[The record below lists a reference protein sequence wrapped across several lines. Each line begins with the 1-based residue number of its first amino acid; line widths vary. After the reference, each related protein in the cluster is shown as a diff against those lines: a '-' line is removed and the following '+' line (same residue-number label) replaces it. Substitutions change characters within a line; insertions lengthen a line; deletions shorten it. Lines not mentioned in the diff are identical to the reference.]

1 MMAQRYGGE
10 FSPEPGRKPEDGAPK
25 AAPRGPFEGQ
35 VRTKAGGRVNFL
47 FLAPLPL
54 AVRAFFLPPD
64 GLAMTLGAFGL
75 LILAAWLTR
84 EGILAQEAY
93 DARKIARRP
102 AIPRKIFA
110 SLLTGAGLAL
120 AALAGGHVL
129 AAVILAAVIFG
140 VLGAALHAFAFG
152 LDPLKNKGM
161 EGIDIFQTDR
171 VARAVGEAEKYLAA
185 MRDAVLRAK
194 DREIEVRVD
203 GFAATARA
211 MFRTIENDPRDL
223 TAARKYLTVY
233 LMGARDAAVKFADIY
248 ARSRDAK
255 ARADFVELL
264 DDLEANFTGKT
275 QKLLIEDKT
284 DLTIEIEVLRE
295 RLAREGVQMN
305 RD

>member
-1 MMAQRYGGE
+1 MAQRYGGE
-10 FSPEPGRKPEDGAPK
+10 FSPEPGRKPEDTSLKP
-25 AAPRGPFEGQ
+25 APRGPFEGQ

-54 AVRAFFLPPD
+54 AVRAFFLPPA

-84 EGILAQEAY
+84 EGIIAQEAY

-110 SLLTGAGLAL
+110 SVLTGAGLAL
-120 AALAGGHVL
+120 AAMAGGHVL
-129 AAVILAAVIFG
+129 SALIFG
-140 VLGAALHAFAFG
+140 VLGAVLHSFAFG
-152 LDPLKNKGM
+152 FDPLKNKGM
-161 EGIDIFQTDR
+161 EGIDTFQTDR
-171 VARAVGEAEKYLAA
+171 VARAVGEAEKTLAA
-185 MRDAVLRAK
+185 MRDAVQRAR
-194 DREIEVRVD
+194 DREIEARVD

-248 ARSRDAK
+248 ARSRDPH
-255 ARADFVELL
+255 ARADFVQLL

-284 DLTIEIEVLRE
+284 DLSIEIEVLRE

>member
-1 MMAQRYGGE
+1 MAQRYGGD
-10 FSPEPGRKPEDGAPK
+10 FSPDPGRKPEDTSLK
-25 AAPRGPFEGQ
+25 AARRGPFEGQ

-54 AVRAFFLPPD
+54 AVRAFFLPPF
-64 GLAMTLGAFGL
+64 GLGMTLAAFGL
-75 LILAAWLTR
+75 LILAAWLAR

-102 AIPRKIFA
+102 AMPRKIAA

-120 AALAGGHVL
+120 AALAGGNLV
-129 AAVILAAVIFG
+129 AAVIFG
-140 VLGAALHAFAFG
+140 VLGAGLHSFAFG

-161 EGIDIFQTDR
+161 DGIDDFQTDR
-171 VARAVGEAEKYLAA
+171 VARAVGEAEKHLAA
-185 MRDAVLRAK
+185 MKGAVLRAK
-194 DREIEVRVD
+194 DREIEARVEA
-203 GFAATARA
+203 FAATARN
-211 MFRTIENDPRDL
+211 MFRTVENDPRDL

-233 LMGARDAAVKFADIY
+233 LMGARDAAAKFADIY
-248 ARSRDAK
+248 ARSRDAQ
-255 ARADFVELL
+255 ARADFVQLL

-284 DLTIEIEVLRE
+284 ALNIEIEVLRE

-305 RD
+305 RDEI

>member
-1 MMAQRYGGE
+1 MAQRYGGDY
-10 FSPEPGRKPEDGAPK
+10 SPDPRDKPQDPSPAARK
-25 AAPRGPFEGQ
+25 RGPFEGQ

-54 AVRAFFLPPD
+54 AVRAFFLD
-64 GLAMTLGAFGL
+64 SVGLAMTLGAFGI

-110 SLLTGAGLAL
+110 SVLTGAGLAL
-120 AALAGGHVL
+120 TAFAGGHV
-129 AAVILAAVIFG
+129 VSAVIFG
-140 VLGAALHAFAFG
+140 LLGAVLHSFAFG
-152 LDPLKNKGM
+152 LDPLKNKGL
-161 EGIDIFQTDR
+161 EGIDAFQTDR
-171 VARAVGEAEKYLAA
+171 VARAVVEAEKYLAG
-185 MRDAVLRAK
+185 MKDAVLRAK
-194 DREIEVRVD
+194 DREVEARVAS
-203 GFAATARA
+203 FSATARD

-248 ARSRDAK
+248 ARSRDAQ
-255 ARADFVELL
+255 ARTDFFRLL
-264 DDLEANFTGKT
+264 DDLEGNFTSKT
-275 QKLLIEDKT
+275 QTLLIEDKT
-284 DLTIEIEVLRE
+284 DLAVEIDVLRE
-295 RLAREGVQMN
+295 RLAREGVQMS

>member
-1 MMAQRYGGE
+1 MAQRYGGE
-10 FSPEPGRKPEDGAPK
+10 FSPDPRRKPEDTSLK
-25 AAPRGPFEGQ
+25 ASPRGPFEGQ

-54 AVRAFFLPPD
+54 AVRAFFLPPA

-84 EGILAQEAY
+84 EGIIAQEAY

-102 AIPRKIFA
+102 AIPRKFFA
-110 SLLTGAGLAL
+110 SVLTGAGLAL

-129 AAVILAAVIFG
+129 SAIIFG
-140 VLGAALHAFAFG
+140 VLGAVLHSFAFG

-161 EGIDIFQTDR
+161 EGVDTFQTDR
-171 VARAVGEAEKYLAA
+171 VARAVGEAEKTLAA
-185 MRDAVLRAK
+185 MKDAVLRAK
-194 DREIEVRVD
+194 DREIEARVD

-233 LMGARDAAVKFADIY
+233 LTGARDAAVKFADIY
-248 ARSRDAK
+248 TRSRDTH
-255 ARADFVELL
+255 ARADFVQLL

-284 DLTIEIEVLRE
+284 DLNIEIEVLRE

-305 RD
+305 RE

>member
-1 MMAQRYGGE
+1 MAQRYGGD
-10 FSPEPGRKPEDGAPK
+10 FSPDPGRKPDSAAKTPPRSPYDG
-25 AAPRGPFEGQ
+25 R

-54 AVRAFFLPPD
+54 AVRAFFLPPT

-102 AIPRKIFA
+102 ALPRKIA
-110 SLLTGAGLAL
+110 GSLLTGAGLGL
-120 AALAGGHVL
+120 AALAGGNV
-129 AAVILAAVIFG
+129 LAAVIFG
-140 VLGAALHAFAFG
+140 VLGAALHSFAFG
-152 LDPLKNKGM
+152 FDPLKNKGM
-161 EGIDIFQTDR
+161 EGIDDFQTDR
-171 VARAVGEAEKYLAA
+171 VARAVGEAEKTLAA
-185 MRDAVLRAK
+185 MKDAVLRAK
-194 DREIEVRVD
+194 DREIEARVD
-203 GFAATARA
+203 GFSATARA

-233 LMGARDAAVKFADIY
+233 LMGARDAAIKFADIY
-248 ARSRDAK
+248 ARSRDPG
-255 ARADFVELL
+255 ARADFVQLL

-275 QKLLIEDKT
+275 ETLLIEDKS
-284 DLTIEIEVLRE
+284 DLTVEIEVLRE

>member
-1 MMAQRYGGE
+1 MAQRYGGE
-10 FSPEPGRKPEDGAPK
+10 FSPDPGRRPEDTAPK
-25 AAPRGPFEGQ
+25 GAKRRPFEGQ
-35 VRTKAGGRVNFL
+35 VRTRAGGRVNFL

-54 AVRAFFLPPD
+54 AVRAFFLPPT

-102 AIPRKIFA
+102 AMPRKIVA

-120 AALAGGHVL
+120 AALAGGNV
-129 AAVILAAVIFG
+129 LAAVIFG
-140 VLGAALHAFAFG
+140 VLGAALHSFSFG
-152 LDPLKNKGM
+152 FDPLKNKGM
-161 EGIDIFQTDR
+161 EGIDEFQTDR
-171 VARAVGEAEKYLAA
+171 VARAVTEAEKYLAA
-185 MRDAVLRAK
+185 MKDAVLRAK
-194 DREIEVRVD
+194 DREIEARVD
-203 GFAATARA
+203 GFAATARD

-233 LMGARDAAVKFADIY
+233 LMGARDAAIKFSDIY
-248 ARSRDAK
+248 ARSRDAA
-255 ARADFVELL
+255 ARADFVQLL

-284 DLTIEIEVLRE
+284 DLSIEIDVLRE
-295 RLAREGVQMN
+295 RLAREGVQLN